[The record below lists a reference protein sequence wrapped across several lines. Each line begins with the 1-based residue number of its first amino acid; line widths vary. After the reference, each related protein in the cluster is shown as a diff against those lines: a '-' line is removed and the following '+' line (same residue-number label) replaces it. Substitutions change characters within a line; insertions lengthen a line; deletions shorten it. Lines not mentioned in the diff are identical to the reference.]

1 MAIMMISDVAGQ
13 TAEGYGR
20 VLETVQPHYAN
31 AQGFLMHSAHP
42 TDDGWRIVEIWESRE
57 DAGRFFAQHVAP
69 NLPKGI
75 HPKARFEPLHTLVR
89 R

>member
-1 MAIMMISDVAGQ
+1 
-13 TAEGYGR
+13 
-20 VLETVQPHYAN
+20 
-31 AQGFLMHSAHP
+31 MHSAHP
-42 TDDGWRIVEIWESRE
+42 TDDGWRVVEVWESRE